1 MLKTI
6 LMSVAISSL
15 ILKLLDWIILLLE
28 SDKLSVDQLSF
39 GYQKCTS
46 TVMCSF
52 AMTNVIE
59 HYNNKGQEVYGF
71 SGDISK
77 GFDVLDWLPLFTE
90 LVNRKISKI
99 FLRVMIFI
107 YIHQYYDV
115 RWNGKYSDRFSVSN
129 GIRQG
134 GISSPIF
141 WNLYL
146 DRLITRI
153 RKTRIRKLGFGC
165 HVAGMFLGI
174 FIYADDIFLL
184 CPSRPG
190 LQEMVKECQDF
201 ARKNNLTF
209 STDANPVKSKTKCI
223 IFDKKPIDTT
233 EVARIILDDKK
244 LPWVPSLK
252 HLGMTIESN
261 NSMALDMS
269 QKRGSFI
276 GKIKSLEQE
285 FSGSSSEVLMR
296 IFEIYTLSFFGS
308 SLYNLFSKAAERLY
322 TT

>member
-1 MLKTI
+1 MKPGKSDSLFSYSSDLLLNGPQELIDHLVNLIRSIFVHGEVPHFLLLCTLVPLVKNNLADI
-6 LMSVAISSL
+6 ASSENYRAIAISSL

-90 LVNRKISKI
+90 LLNRKISKI

-107 YIHQYYDV
+107 YVHQYYDV
-115 RWNGKYSDRFSVSN
+115 RWNGSFSDRFGVSN

-146 DRLITRI
+146 DSLITRI
-153 RKTRIRKLGFGC
+153 RKLGLGC
-165 HVAGMFLGI
+165 HVAGTLLGI

-190 LQEMVKECQDF
+190 LQAMVKECEQF
-201 ARKNNLTF
+201 AKTNNLIF
-209 STDANPVKSKTKCI
+209 STDGNPIKSKTKCI

-233 EVARIILDDKK
+233 EVTKIILDDKK

-252 HLGMTIESN
+252 HLGMT
-261 NSMALDMS
+261 
-269 QKRGSFI
+269 
-276 GKIKSLEQE
+276 LE
-285 FSGSSSEVLMR
+285 
-296 IFEIYTLSFFGS
+296 
-308 SLYNLFSKAAERLY
+308 
-322 TT
+322 